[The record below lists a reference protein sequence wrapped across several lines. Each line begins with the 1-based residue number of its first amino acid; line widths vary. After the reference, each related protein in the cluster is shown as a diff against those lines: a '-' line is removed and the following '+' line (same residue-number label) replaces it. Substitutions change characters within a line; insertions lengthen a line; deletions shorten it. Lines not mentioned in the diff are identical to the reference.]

1 MKNNYR
7 NNSIRQLTFVTTM
20 IVPAFLSGCV
30 TDNLSGSQ
38 SRSIE
43 GEELTSL
50 MTNLPA
56 DRLNDPFIRAGV
68 EQLQKGNYFEASS
81 AFNRAL
87 KFDPTSPNL
96 HFLNGLTYHLRAE
109 KGDSSQYDFA
119 KSGYDL
125 ALRYDSGNYWAAYLQ
140 GQIMVREQNFKRA
153 QDAFAYALLNAPDNV
168 IILKALASA
177 SYFAQ
182 DLGVATQAID
192 RAAELAP
199 DDQDIRYNR
208 ALIKAA
214 VENFDEAET
223 EFAVYRDNAN
233 SFENVRIDRLSR
245 RLEDWR
251 RFHSEKPYLQKA
263 QYSTRDLFSSDS
275 DNYGPSNSY
284 GYSNSYG
291 SDNNYSNNSNNN
303 TDNTSSNP
311 NKPLVIPEMAL
322 VDVVIIRS
330 EERKQSNKGVNLLS
344 GLNATLGGTT
354 LSFNKTDQFKGGF
367 QSTSSL
373 TWSPTLSIASS
384 AYSLNIFNDNND
396 RNEVLARPTLTTL
409 DGEQSHFFSG
419 AVWHVELNGVAGS
432 EGSVTDIPIG
442 IKLTVTPKFLKD
454 DLLKLNVSASRS
466 FIEAR
471 SSSAGFDN
479 FSQTTRTTVNASVVL
494 KFNETLVLSGLS
506 ERETEKL
513 RDGVPLLQDLPGIQ
527 YLFSTKSTLDFTKS
541 VIILLTPRKPR
552 YTYADGT
559 AKIEPTSNQDTKQP
573 HLKKL
578 EGRANWFQ
586 PASNLDAVFYHLND
600 GSFFQEFRQGD
611 LTVERWSQPERV
623 SKMVTDTLKLLYF

>member
-1 MKNNYR
+1 MTAM
-7 NNSIRQLTFVTTM
+7 L
-20 IVPAFLSGCV
+20 VPVIISGCV
-30 TDNLSGSQ
+30 TDSLSGSQ
-38 SRSIE
+38 TRTIE
-43 GEELTSL
+43 SEELTSL
-50 MTNLPA
+50 MTELPG

-68 EQLQKGNYFEASS
+68 KSLQGGDYLEASS

-87 KFDPTSPNL
+87 KFDPTNPNL

-119 KSGYDL
+119 KAGYDL

-140 GQIMVREQNFKRA
+140 GQIMVREQNYSKA
-153 QDAFAYALLNAPDNV
+153 QDAFAYALLNAPDNI

-182 DLGVATQAID
+182 DLVVAAQTID

-214 VENFDEAET
+214 VEKFDEAET
-223 EFAVYRDNAN
+223 EFAVYRDNAS

-251 RFHSEKPYLQKA
+251 RFHTEKPYLQKA
-263 QYSTRDLFSSDS
+263 QFSTNDLFSDG
-275 DNYGPSNSY
+275 NNY
-284 GYSNSYG
+284 GYSNSYNNDYS
-291 SDNNYSNNSNNN
+291 SDSNSN
-303 TDNTSSNP
+303 TDTTPTDP
-311 NKPLVIPEMAL
+311 NKPVVIPEMAL

-330 EERKQSNKGVNLLS
+330 EERKQTNKGVNLLS
-344 GLNATLGGTT
+344 GLNATLGGET

-373 TWSPTLSIASS
+373 TWAPTLSIASS

-409 DGEQSHFFSG
+409 DGEKSHFFSG

-432 EGSVTDIPIG
+432 EGSVTDIPVG
-442 IKLTVTPKFLKD
+442 IKLTVTPNFLKK
-454 DLLKLNVSASRS
+454 DLLKLNVQASRS

-479 FSQTTRTTVNASVVL
+479 FSQTTRTTVEASVVL
-494 KFNETLVLSGLS
+494 KYNETLVLSGLS

-559 AKIEPTSNQDTKQP
+559 DKFEPTVDQKTEQP

-578 EGRANWFQ
+578 EGRADWFQ

-611 LTVERWSQPERV
+611 LTVERWSQPDRV